1 MNDRIYIEHT
11 FTGEAIA
18 ELRPQELV
26 LRAEISR
33 AAGLTAGLEYEFD
46 YNNAARVVVSVVL
59 GEIPYAGQLLSA
71 LVDIFWPD
79 EKQDVW
85 GEIADRVEALIDK
98 KISAEVMQD
107 VRDALTGLHNVSD
120 DYAYAAKNFPKDKA
134 YVSEKFNVA
143 NGHFLH
149 DLPRFQSSGYE
160 VLLLPLFAQ
169 FANLH
174 LALLRDGAAFGRDW
188 GWSDELV
195 ADTRKKLTESIDSY
209 SDYVTK
215 TFEAGYESVKKTA
228 PEDKRRM
235 EPFNTVNRYL
245 REMTITVKDFQA
257 QWKYFDISRYP
268 EPVKVYLDREVYSD
282 AVGTCY
288 DSPFYIPSRPAGR
301 IRNVTVWGWDR
312 IDAVKVDYPEG
323 GGPDGVTST
332 GRMGNAGGG
341 SDQRPHGGSFDL
353 SSNPIV
359 GVQVMSGDIVNAMS
373 FQFADGADTGMM
385 GGNYRGGQKSTFSY
399 AAQILSSIRVMG
411 VSRFYGSADCA
422 VFGFKF
428 DERATKSQDLYARLY
443 RTSPRDI
450 TPEELIEQFN
460 VEPEHAQTIREA
472 AEREQWGEQRAR
484 YWARKQER
492 LNRAD

>member
-1 MNDRIYIEHT
+1 MTDRIYIEHT
-11 FTGEAIA
+11 FSE
-18 ELRPQELV
+18 EVVFEVRPEDFL

-33 AAGLTAGLEYEFD
+33 AVGLISGLEYEFD
-46 YNNAARVVVSVVL
+46 YNNAARVVVSTVL
-59 GEIPYAGQLLSA
+59 GEIPYAGVLLSA

-79 EKQDVW
+79 EKVDVW

-98 KISAEVMQD
+98 KISEEVMQD

-120 DYAYAAKNFPKDKA
+120 DYAYAAKKFPKDKA

-174 LALLRDGAAFGRDW
+174 LALLRDGAAFGGEW

-195 ADTRKKLTESIDSY
+195 ADTRKKLTESIDNY
-209 SDYVTK
+209 SNYVTK
-215 TFEAGYESVKKTA
+215 TFDAGYESVKKKA
-228 PEDKRRM
+228 PTDKRLV
-235 EPFNTVNRYL
+235 EPFNTINRYL
-245 REMTITVKDFQA
+245 REMTLTVKDFQA

-288 DSPFYIPSRPAGR
+288 DSTFYIPNRPKDR
-301 IRNVTVWGWDR
+301 IKNITVWGWDR
-312 IDAVKVDYPEG
+312 IDAVKVEYPEG

-332 GRMGNAGGG
+332 GRMGNSGGG
-341 SDQRPHGGSFDL
+341 SDQRPRGGSFDL
-353 SSNPIV
+353 TSNPIV

-373 FQFADGADTGMM
+373 FQFADGSDTGMM
-385 GGNYRGGQKSTFSY
+385 GGKYPGGHKSTFNY
-399 AAQILSSIRVMG
+399 ATQILSSIKVMG

-428 DERATKSQDLYARLY
+428 DERAVKSQDLYSRLY

-450 TPEELIEQFN
+450 TLDELIEQLN
-460 VEPEHAQTIREA
+460 VEPQHAQTIREA
-472 AEREQWGEQRAR
+472 AERELWSEQRAR
-484 YWARKQER
+484 HWARVQFR
-492 LNRAD
+492 LNRVD